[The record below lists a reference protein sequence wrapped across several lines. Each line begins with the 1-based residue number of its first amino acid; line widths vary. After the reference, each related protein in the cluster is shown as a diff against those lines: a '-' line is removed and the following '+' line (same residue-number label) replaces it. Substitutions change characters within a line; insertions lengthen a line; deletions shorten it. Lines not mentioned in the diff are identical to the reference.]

1 MRCTSF
7 PAIALF
13 AGLLVVVAVPA
24 FAQDPELVPGS
35 TVPRVQLT
43 GEHVQIETGGT
54 YFTTPTQSAT
64 LSRFGL
70 AGTDLGRPLT
80 VGDRI
85 FLFFGDTVGAYRQ
98 GDRYFA
104 SRGIPA
110 GSGDSIATLPNE
122 DFSACRYIEDVVAQI
137 QRGVAA
143 PAGDMRGCPSLSVLL
158 NPLRASNEHVFKPMV
173 IDGLAADESMGI
185 FRVPTAVVEHNNAV
199 YVFATT
205 KFQDSRPA
213 GAFWL
218 QSVIAKSTQPP
229 ALWSDTNPPAFRR
242 LHTVSSHPEI
252 ADPANPPRI
261 EQDAG
266 KFMNLTTVVMDVRQ
280 IADLQLTRFLPR
292 ELQASDVVFVWG
304 RGWHPQNSDMYLA
317 AFAKGDIEAGPAGW
331 FYYAGNSTWTR
342 SERDAAG
349 LLAATDV
356 SQQGVTWNAA
366 LGRFVLMRGATAR
379 IVAQFSTTP
388 WGPWSRP
395 ITVIDNADPWLARLL
410 HRPGENR
417 IVGGLVPIYNAD
429 GTLQVR
435 EEERGVPYAPNVL
448 DRYTV
453 NADGSVTLYYTLSTW
468 NPYQVFLFS
477 STFRPA
483 SAVRSFR

>member
-1 MRCTSF
+1 MRCTAF
-7 PAIALF
+7 PAVALF
-13 AGLLVVVAVPA
+13 AAVLVLVIAVPVS
-24 FAQDPELVPGS
+24 AQEIELVPGS
-35 TVPRVQLT
+35 TLPRVQLS
-43 GEHVQIETGGT
+43 GEHFQIETDGV
-54 YFTTPTQSAT
+54 YFTAPTQSAT

-85 FLFFGDTVGAYRQ
+85 FLFFGDTVGAYRL
-98 GDRYFA
+98 GDRYFS
-104 SRGIPA
+104 SRAIPA
-110 GSGDSIATLPNE
+110 GSGDSIGILPNE

-143 PAGDMRGCPSLSVLL
+143 PVGATQGCPSLSVLL
-158 NPLRASNEHVFKPMV
+158 NPRRAPNEHVFKSLV
-173 IDGLAADESMGI
+173 IDGLEKDEDMGM
-185 FRVPTAVVEHNNAV
+185 FRVPTAVVEHHDAV

-205 KFQDSRPA
+205 KFQDSKPA

-218 QSVIAKSTQPP
+218 QSVLAKSTQP
-229 ALWSDTNPPAFRR
+229 AAVWSDANPPAFTR
-242 LHTVSSHPEI
+242 LHTVSSHAAI
-252 ADPANPPRI
+252 ADPANPPPI

-266 KFMNLTTVVMDVRQ
+266 KFMNLAVVAMDVGQ
-280 IADLQLTRFLPR
+280 IADLRLTRFLPR
-292 ELQASDVVFVWG
+292 ELQTSDVVFVWG

-317 AFAKGDIEAGPAGW
+317 AFARNDIEAGPAAW
-331 FYYAGNSTWTR
+331 FYYAGNGAWTR
-342 SERDAAG
+342 TESSAAG

-366 LGRFVLMRGATAR
+366 LGRFVLLRGATAR

-388 WGPWSRP
+388 WGPWSTP
-395 ITVIDNADPWLARLL
+395 ITIIDNEDPWLARLL
-410 HRPGENR
+410 HRAGENR

-435 EEERGVPYAPNVL
+435 EEERGVPYGPNVL

-453 NADGSVTLYYTLSTW
+453 NADGSVTLFYTLSTW
-468 NPYQVFLFS
+468 NPYQVFLVS
-477 STFRPA
+477 STFRP
-483 SAVRSFR
+483 RPIR